1 MADDMPEV
9 WVQIELG
16 DQIESSDEEASD
28 KEEEEEEEGCLEAD
42 MAARANKDVLDSL
55 QEQGR
60 KATAQEEFRRA
71 MPRRS
76 CRKD

>member
-42 MAARANKDVLDSL
+42 TVIV
-55 QEQGR
+55 QV
-60 KATAQEEFRRA
+60 
-71 MPRRS
+71 
-76 CRKD
+76 

>member
-28 KEEEEEEEGCLEAD
+28 KEEEVLTRMSWILCRS
-42 MAARANKDVLDSL
+42 RA
-55 QEQGR
+55 GR
-60 KATAQEEFRRA
+60 P
-71 MPRRS
+71 PRRRS
-76 CRKD
+76 FDAPCHAGAAAKTEYILRL